1 MKRFIAHMHTK
12 STHDRRTHAMQIA
25 GAITAVMFVVWVTTL
40 GIRIAAPS
48 GGESTLH
55 ASGEQTSLTAAA
67 AQANNN
73 NEARLE
79 VATTSTLSL
88 PQYSN

>member
-25 GAITAVMFVVWVTTL
+25 GALTAIVFVVWVTTL
-40 GIRIAAPS
+40 GIRIATPS
-48 GGESTLH
+48 GGETTLQ
-55 ASGEQTSLTAAA
+55 ATGGQTSLTAAA
-67 AQANNN
+67 AQTQNN

-79 VATTSTLSL
+79 VATSSVLSL